1 MKRHLSCSILA
12 ATLLLSGCGID
23 KDAAP
28 NYVSGQIHLLY
39 DREAVAEREE
49 ASVYSGTYYQAEL
62 APLQEHLL
70 HSQASEPE
78 QNAFGR
84 AFYVEDPD
92 TGMLEHLILY
102 DTGSEAGVY
111 GGFTYGISPQQ
122 DDAAGSSKNYQD
134 VANLWPG
141 HPGETAQLSGYTK
154 TEDFSRQADL
164 DFMTMDKAAQT
175 FQALAADCGL
185 PAVQRDEIYALD
197 MDTLQKHSDLY
208 ADTMQKLNALDA
220 DATQEQDDPAA
231 ASVTWEKEDE
241 AYLLQFVQVVDG
253 IPLMDHMWCTD
264 RASRNAGTLET
275 AVFGALSGDGLISL
289 NVSGV
294 VSLKEELERRPLLAA
309 QEAEAL
315 FLAKYD
321 DGTRLSD
328 LYAESLSLEYVIQ
341 LDGDGLLLV
350 PAWVFCLSQDRQ
362 AEDLVS
368 GESTSIKDYDH
379 YVINA
384 VTGNE
389 IKSGILT
396 DVSGDSPETEAL
408 P

>member
-1 MKRHLSCSILA
+1 M
-12 ATLLLSGCGID
+12 
-23 KDAAP
+23 
-28 NYVSGQIHLLY
+28 
-39 DREAVAEREE
+39 
-49 ASVYSGTYYQAEL
+49 
-62 APLQEHLL
+62 
-70 HSQASEPE
+70 
-78 QNAFGR
+78 
-84 AFYVEDPD
+84 EDPD

-111 GGFTYGISPQQ
+111 GGFTYGILPQQ

-141 HPGETAQLSGYTK
+141 HPDNTK
-154 TEDFSRQADL
+154 LLYNYNTTEDFSRQADL
-164 DFMTMDKAAQT
+164 DFMTMDEAAEM

-197 MDTLQKHSDLY
+197 MDTLQKHSALY
-208 ADTMQKLNALDA
+208 ADTMQKLKDPDA
-220 DATQEQDDPAA
+220 DATQEQDDLAA

-241 AYLLQFVQVVDG
+241 AYLLQFAQVVDG

-264 RASRNAGTLET
+264 LASRNAGILET
-275 AVFGALSGDGLISL
+275 TVYGVLSGDGLISL
-289 NVSGV
+289 DVSGV
-294 VSLKEELERRPLLAA
+294 VSLKEELERRPLLSA
-309 QEAEAL
+309 QEAEEL

-350 PAWVFCLSQDRQ
+350 PAWVFCLSQDRLD
-362 AEDLVS
+362 ENLVS
-368 GESTSIKDYDH
+368 GESTSIKDYGH

-384 VTGNE
+384 ATGNE